1 MDFFFILTILHI
13 LSLSYIIFFKSE
25 RNLTLIVPLSFL
37 IIITFKVLSDSF
49 FENFILLILSLYVFI
64 LAIYYFF
71 SNRLMCYIHS
81 IVFLITMPLLQMF
94 GLNKISNMLGAA
106 AFIVIIIGF
115 TRDVLYE
122 KFFE

>member
-1 MDFFFILTILHI
+1 
-13 LSLSYIIFFKSE
+13 
-25 RNLTLIVPLSFL
+25 
-37 IIITFKVLSDSF
+37 
-49 FENFILLILSLYVFI
+49 
-64 LAIYYFF
+64 
-71 SNRLMCYIHS
+71 
-81 IVFLITMPLLQMF
+81 MF